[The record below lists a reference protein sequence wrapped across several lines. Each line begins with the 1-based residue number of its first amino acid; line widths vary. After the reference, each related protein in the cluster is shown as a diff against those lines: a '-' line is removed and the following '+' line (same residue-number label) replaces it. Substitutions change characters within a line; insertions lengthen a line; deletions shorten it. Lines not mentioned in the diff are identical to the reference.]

1 MNTVHRSITLAA
13 ALCAAVAGLA
23 RAQGTGTPGEILP
36 TPEEPPTRQGTRG
49 ANFLQIGVGAR
60 LSAMAGAG
68 VTMVDGGDAWY
79 WNPAN
84 AAGIDRFSANV
95 TRHELYS
102 DLDIAM
108 NYGGIALP
116 ALGGVVGASVTSLN
130 SGDID
135 RSTENA
141 PYGDPIV
148 GETFQFTATAASLNY
163 ARRLTDRL
171 DVGGGVKY
179 ITEGLTDA
187 RTNWVAFD
195 FGTQFRTGIYG
206 LTLAAALQNIG
217 PNAEAHGELIRRNV
231 NNDEVF
237 GENTPVQFQ
246 VEETDLP
253 INFRFSLG
261 SELLGS
267 PAAILGTG
275 GNKHRLNAEAAFSD
289 AIDTDL
295 QFALGAEYSF
305 ANVAFIRGGKRFY
318 NDDRAQGENKG
329 AYGLSGGLGLRLPVG
344 GRGLRFD
351 YAYTNVGE
359 LENVQVFSFEL
370 GR

>member
-1 MNTVHRSITLAA
+1 MKTVYRSITLVA
-13 ALCAAVAGLA
+13 ALCAAAAGVA

-60 LSAMAGAG
+60 LSGMSGAG
-68 VTMVDGGDAWY
+68 VTLVDGADAWY

-84 AAGIDRFSANV
+84 AAGIERFSANA
-95 TRHELYS
+95 TRHELYN
-102 DLDIAM
+102 DLDISM
-108 NYGGIALP
+108 NYGGLALP
-116 ALGGVVGASVTSLN
+116 ALGGVVGLSFTSLN
-130 SGDID
+130 SGDIP
-135 RSTENA
+135 RSTEDN
-141 PYGDPIV
+141 PYGDPTL
-148 GETFQFTATAASLNY
+148 GETFEFTATAASLNY

-187 RTNWVAFD
+187 KTNWVAFD
-195 FGTQFRTGIYG
+195 VGTQFRTGIFG

-217 PNAEAHGELIRRNV
+217 PDGSASGELVRRNI
-231 NNDEVF
+231 NTDQAF
-237 GENTPVQFQ
+237 PENTPILLQT
-246 VEETDLP
+246 EDTDLP

-261 SELLGS
+261 SELIGS
-267 PAAILGTG
+267 PTAILGQG
-275 GNKHRLNAEAAFSD
+275 GNRHRLNAEAAFSD

-318 NDDRAQGENKG
+318 NDDRAQGDNKG
-329 AYGLSGGLGLRLPVG
+329 LYGLSGGLGVRLPVG

-351 YAYTNVGE
+351 YAYTSVGE